1 MRAGAYNTPEQC
13 SRGDQLK
20 ILFIHQNFPGQF
32 KHLAPALA
40 ARGEDCTALTLKVK
54 EPQKWKGVRVLPY
67 TLPNRSGQ
75 NLHPWLIDLDTKV
88 TRGEACWRAAR
99 RLADEGYVPDVIV
112 AHPGWGESLFLRDLW
127 PEARMGLYC
136 ELYHEA
142 GYPHLDFDPE
152 FRTREPEVQPLRI
165 RLKNIN
171 NHLHFPFAEAGLSP
185 TEFQADTFPA
195 DFRDRITVA
204 HDGIDTNWSAPDPNV
219 SIRLKDSPEYT
230 RDTEI
235 ITFINRNLEPY
246 RGYHIFMR
254 ALPDLL
260 RERPNARVIII
271 GGDEV
276 SYGSAPAKG
285 KTWKQIFR
293 DEVADQI
300 PAEEWRRV
308 HFLGR
313 IPHDQFT
320 KVLQI
325 SRVHIYLTYPFVLSW
340 SLLEAMSCGAAIVA
354 SDTAPVR
361 EVITHDQTGRL
372 VDFFDRAALVR
383 EVCNLL
389 QDSAARE
396 RLGTAARKL
405 MIENYDLD
413 KICLPRQIAWV
424 EGLMQKPLAL

>member
-1 MRAGAYNTPEQC
+1 M
-13 SRGDQLK
+13 K

-40 ARGEDCTALTLKVK
+40 ARGDDCTALTLKVK
-54 EPQKWKGVRVLPY
+54 ETLDWRGVRVLPY
-67 TLPNRSGQ
+67 ALPERPGHT
-75 NLHPWLIDLDTKV
+75 LHPWLVDLDTKV

-99 RLADEGYVPDVIV
+99 ALADAGYAPDLII

-127 PEARMGLYC
+127 PQARLGLYC

-152 FRTREPEVQPLRI
+152 FRPPEPEVQPLRI
-165 RLKNIN
+165 RLKNLN
-171 NHLHFPFAEAGLSP
+171 NHLHFPRAEAGLSP
-185 TEFQADTFPA
+185 TAFQAGTFP
-195 DFRDRITVA
+195 DEFSGRITVA
-204 HDGIDTNWSAPDPNV
+204 HDGIDTNLSAPDPDV
-219 SIRLKDSPEYT
+219 TIRLKGCSEYT
-230 RDTEI
+230 RRTEI
-235 ITFINRNLEPY
+235 ITFVNRNLEPY

-260 RERPNARVIII
+260 RARPDARVIII

-276 SYGSAPAKG
+276 SYGSPPPKG
-285 KTWKQIFR
+285 QTWKQIFR

-300 PAEEWRRV
+300 PPEDWHRV

-320 KVLQI
+320 RVLQI
-325 SRVHIYLTYPFVLSW
+325 SRVHVYLTYPFVLSW

-361 EVITHDQTGRL
+361 EVVTQGKTGRL
-372 VDFFDRAALVR
+372 VGFFDRAALVR

-389 QDSAARE
+389 EDADARSRLGAAARQ
-396 RLGTAARKL
+396 L
-405 MIENYDLD
+405 MVSNYDLET
-413 KICLPRQIAWV
+413 ICLPRQIAWV
-424 EGLMQKPLAL
+424 DEVMQMPLKE